1 MDSVQMRLR
10 NGRLEYR
17 SLIMH
22 ECMVNSYTDSN
33 SADVLYVNWS
43 QLYTPWQPVV
53 ESDEDD

>member
-10 NGRLEYR
+10 NGHFEYR
-17 SLIMH
+17 SLIVH
-22 ECMVNSYTDSN
+22 ERTIDSDSSCN
-33 SADVLYVNWS
+33 TDVLYVNWS